1 MKKAHRSPVES
12 KIKRVT
18 KISIS
23 DEIAKQIMDLISRGE
38 LKPGD
43 HLPSERELCKDFGA
57 SRSSLR
63 EALRCLSIV
72 GVLNARVGE
81 GTSVTEDGEK
91 FLRKIIEWRLIT
103 ERHDIENLLEVRM
116 ALEGVSAAK
125 TARHATPEQ
134 VEVLRKLVTKM
145 QGSLKDEKAFAA
157 LDLEFHVAIAGA
169 SRNELVSDLIALVR
183 GQLLKALHK
192 VLVVPHA
199 LPAALKEHT
208 AVYDAIERRD
218 PDGARKAMQAHLK
231 AHLER
236 YTAANRNNNQTD
248 AKGNGKKTLDMSV
261 RGGAKINMAKA
272 AKSHARKLP
281 PPRTTITAG
290 QLSQPI
296 GK

>member
-1 MKKAHRSPVES
+1 MKMPHRSPVES

-23 DEIAKQIMDLISRGE
+23 EEIAKQIMDLISRGE

-81 GTSVTEDGEK
+81 GTSVAEDGEK

-103 ERHDIENLLEVRM
+103 EAHDMENLLEVRM
-116 ALEGVSAAK
+116 ALEGVSAAN
-125 TARHATPEQ
+125 TARHATAEQ
-134 VEVLRKLVTKM
+134 VEKLRKLVAKM
-145 QGSLKDEKAFAA
+145 QAAIKDEKAFAA
-157 LDLEFHVAIAGA
+157 LDLEFHVAIAEA
-169 SRNELVSDLIALVR
+169 SGNVLVSDLIALVR

-199 LPAALKEHT
+199 LPATYKEHC
-208 AVYDAIERRD
+208 AIFEAIERHD
-218 PDGARKAMQAHLK
+218 PDTARKAMQAHLQ
-231 AHLER
+231 AHLLR
-236 YTAANRNNNQTD
+236 YTKANKNGSKPDANASAKPEAATAELSV
-248 AKGNGKKTLDMSV
+248 AKLNV
-261 RGGAKINMAKA
+261 ARPR
-272 AKSHARKLP
+272 ARKLP
-281 PPRTTITAG
+281 PRTAVATIQAD
-290 QLSQPI
+290 QLI

>member
-1 MKKAHRSPVES
+1 MKKPHRSPVES

-125 TARHATPEQ
+125 TAGHATPEQ
-134 VEVLRKLVTKM
+134 VEELRKLIAKM
-145 QGSLKDEKAFAA
+145 QSSLKDEKAFAA
-157 LDLEFHVAIAGA
+157 LDLEFHVAIAEA

-199 LPAALKEHT
+199 LPATLKEHI
-208 AVYDAIERRD
+208 AVFDAIAGRD

-231 AHLER
+231 AHLDR
-236 YTAANRNNNQTD
+236 YTAASRNNGQAD
-248 AKGNGKKTLDMSV
+248 AKGGGKKTLGTAV
-261 RGGAKINMAKA
+261 RDGAKINV
-272 AKSHARKLP
+272 AKSAKGNARKLP

-290 QLSQPI
+290 QLSQPTA
-296 GK
+296 K

>member
-1 MKKAHRSPVES
+1 MKKPNRSPVES

-81 GTSVTEDGEK
+81 GTSVAEDGEK

-103 ERHDIENLLEVRM
+103 ERHDIENLLEVRI
-116 ALEGVSAAK
+116 ALEGVSAAN
-125 TARHATPEQ
+125 TARHATAEQ
-134 VEVLRKLVTKM
+134 VEDLRKLVAKM
-145 QGSLKDEKAFAA
+145 QMSLKDEKTFAA
-157 LDLEFHVAIAGA
+157 LDLQFHLALAEA
-169 SRNELVSDLIALVR
+169 SGNSLVSDLIALVR
-183 GQLLKALHK
+183 TQLLKALHK

-199 LPAALKEHT
+199 LPAAHKEHT
-208 AVYDAIERRD
+208 AIFEAIDRRD
-218 PDGARKAMQAHLK
+218 PDGARKAMQAHLQ
-231 AHLER
+231 AHLMR
-236 YTAANRNNNQTD
+236 YTATNGRGNASAKENGRKASGDAAPNVMKVSVAKVAKPRNR
-248 AKGNGKKTLDMSV
+248 KVLIP
-261 RGGAKINMAKA
+261 GAAAIAGKA
-272 AKSHARKLP
+272 AELIAK
-281 PPRTTITAG
+281 
-290 QLSQPI
+290 
-296 GK
+296 